1 MNTKHDQGESNW
13 QIFWDIIE
21 SIQIKYNSEHW
32 LGISIRTSQ
41 VNKDRIVN
49 TVIHTTFLQLFY
61 AWSVCFLS
69 TVNHVIAE
77 MLFDTWCYYFSAV
90 QSLLFCSRTHMRKQ
104 TNDIGQSN

>member
-21 SIQIKYNSEHW
+21 SIQTKYNSEHW

-41 VNKDRIVN
+41 VNKDRIVD
-49 TVIHTTFLQLFY
+49 TVICTAFLQLFY

-77 MLFDTWCYYFSAV
+77 MLFWYL
-90 QSLLFCSRTHMRKQ
+90 LLFFSCSKLIILFKNTHA
-104 TNDIGQSN
+104 